1 MVDYL
6 KQWNLIEDM
15 NDVCVDGSGFV
26 LDVLQGRH
34 AHLYSRLFHSWTSR
48 LKQKDTTPRLI
59 DQLIHN
65 EHGILQS
72 HLLTHGD
79 FIDECPI
86 VQHSTVSHWLFTHLL
101 HGLIDL
107 QLSLK

>member
-34 AHLYSRLFHSWTSR
+34 AHLYSRLFHS
-48 LKQKDTTPRLI
+48 
-59 DQLIHN
+59 
-65 EHGILQS
+65 
-72 HLLTHGD
+72 
-79 FIDECPI
+79 
-86 VQHSTVSHWLFTHLL
+86 
-101 HGLIDL
+101 
-107 QLSLK
+107 